1 MNLFG
6 KRKHID
12 ELNERLSEA
21 VRKMKRLQDGFS
33 EISEEF
39 DDAGAEDGLV
49 DVLADTADDL
59 DEIIVL
65 LEEKMEN

>member
-6 KRKHID
+6 KRKHIE

-21 VRKMKRLQDGFS
+21 VRKMKRLQDEFS
-33 EISEEF
+33 ELSEEF
-39 DDAGAEDGLV
+39 DDAGEEDELV
-49 DVLADTADDL
+49 NVLADTADDL

>member
-1 MNLFG
+1 MVQDDISRIPPLLSRSSEG
-6 KRKHID
+6 VSCGGI
-12 ELNERLSEA
+12 NE
-21 VRKMKRLQDGFS
+21 FS
-33 EISEEF
+33 ELSEEF

-49 DVLADTADDL
+49 NVLADTADDL

>member
-21 VRKMKRLQDGFS
+21 VRQMKRLQDEFS
-33 EISEEF
+33 ELSEEF
-39 DDAGAEDGLV
+39 DDAGEEDELV

>member
-6 KRKHID
+6 RRKRME

-21 VRKMKRLQDGFS
+21 VRKMKRLQDEFS
-33 EISEEF
+33 ELSEEF
-39 DDAGAEDGLV
+39 DNAGAEDGLV
-49 DVLADTADDL
+49 NVLADTADDL

>member
-6 KRKHID
+6 KRKHIE

-21 VRKMKRLQDGFS
+21 VRKMKRLQDEFS
-33 EISEEF
+33 ELSEEF
-39 DDAGAEDGLV
+39 DDAGEEDELV

>member
-33 EISEEF
+33 AISEEF